1 MKGLFQQDSASGPGP
16 GILVLHGGSGITEH
30 ERQRAQRLAEL
41 GYVAYVP
48 DLFGEPFRSREHG
61 IEVISGLVADPARL
75 RARVEGE
82 LAWLAAQPTVDPER
96 TAAIG
101 FCFGGLAALELA
113 RSGARVRCVVS
124 FHGGLHTQAPAVPQA
139 VHASVLVCTGAA
151 DPFVTAA
158 HRAAFEAEMTQAQAR
173 WQLDVYG
180 GAQHGFTERGIT
192 PRPGVAH
199 HAAAD
204 RASWH
209 AMRALFDEVGLTPQG

>member
-1 MKGLFQQDSASGPGP
+1 MKAVFQRESSPGTGP

-48 DLFGEPFRSREHG
+48 ALFDEPFRSREHG

-75 RARVEGE
+75 RARVGRE
-82 LAWLAAQPTVDPER
+82 LDWLAAQPTVDPDR

-124 FHGGLHTQAPAVPQA
+124 FHGGLHTQAPAAPHA
-139 VHASVLVCTGAA
+139 VHGSVLVCTGAA
-151 DPFVTAA
+151 DPFVPPE
-158 HRAAFEAEMTQAQAR
+158 HRAAFEAEMTQAQAS
-173 WQLDVYG
+173 WQLHVYG
-180 GAQHGFTERGIT
+180 GAPHGFTESGIL
-192 PRPGVAH
+192 PRPGVPH

-204 RASWH
+204 RASWR
-209 AMRALFDEVGLTPQG
+209 AMRALFDEVGLTPHG